1 MASDLEM
8 PIRIAKTSHF
18 GLCVYLIAIVMLV
31 GVCSADAATGYDE
44 NTEIVIKGRVAAVN
58 ARSFSGLNCF
68 TLEFRNRM
76 FRVITAPPWF
86 LRRIGFSLKPGQKI
100 RVRGSKFF
108 GRDGGLYILARSL
121 QIVPKGRKIVFRDR
135 DCKPIWRNAGI
146 KESSCIRIFY
156 CPPRPNF

>member
-1 MASDLEM
+1 M
-8 PIRIAKTSHF
+8 PTGIAKTSHF
-18 GLCVYLIAIVMLV
+18 GLCFYLIAMAMIV
-31 GVCSADAATGYDE
+31 GICSVDFVDASTGYDE
-44 NTEIVIKGRVAAVN
+44 NTEIVIKGRVVAVN

-86 LRRIGFSLKPGQKI
+86 LRRIGFRLKPGQKLK
-100 RVRGSKFF
+100 VRGSKFF

-121 QIVPKGRKIVFRDR
+121 QIVPNGRKIIFRGR
-135 DCKPIWRNAGI
+135 DCKPLWRNSGI

-156 CPPRPNF
+156 CPPHPNF